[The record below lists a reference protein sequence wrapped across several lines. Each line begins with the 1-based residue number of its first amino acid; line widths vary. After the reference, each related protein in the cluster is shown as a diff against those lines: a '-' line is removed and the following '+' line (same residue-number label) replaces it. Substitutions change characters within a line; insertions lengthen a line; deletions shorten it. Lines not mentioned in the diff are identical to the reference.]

1 MDMLLLLIALQE
13 PAFDTLRPGLLTE
26 LRSGGAVVRRVDP
39 KPALAW
45 GREHPHPRLPE
56 GPYSVTWSGWLQ
68 VLEPDVLRFSVAGE
82 GTVEINGEPADP
94 PLELKAGLHRFKAE
108 FRSRAGVPAR
118 FQLYW
123 ESPLFAKEPVHPARF
138 YHAPDPRF
146 TLEEQGRKAV
156 EGCKRCHDAGV
167 PTAAA
172 YDGAWLETYLAGHAG
187 GTFAKAPRAEGGD
200 ARMGRREFLT
210 VGCVACHLVPD
221 EEDQEPL
228 GRRPFR
234 PLKGRVDLAEYLS
247 GRHAPNQR
255 LSPKQAKDVAAYLA
269 QFDVP
274 PVKRSGDCKRC
285 HQAPIPMKGDA
296 CAGGG
301 VIDDAVRA
309 WLAVAP
315 LETRPSPIEGRRR
328 MLDSL
333 GCARCH
339 VREGQRTSPLEDASS
354 TLGGAWLQHVPFMKT
369 PRLNFAHTK
378 FTADYLRAAVRDGS
392 QGHRHGKYTYRMP
405 AFGEKADEILR
416 ALAEADGDVPG
427 PDLPPPADAT
437 LAAQGPTLAGFAGYA
452 CVSCHVVK
460 GKMIAEADP
469 GAIGPEITTLAQR
482 LRHDWFD
489 RWLEDPARM
498 HPGTAMPQV
507 FPRGKPA
514 KLALLDGDAIKQ
526 RDALWSY
533 FLLGKD
539 APSPKP
545 PPPLPIEGPLVA
557 QIPVTLPDKKVVEA
571 IVGLWESDAVVFDV
585 QSGAVREAYVGARLL
600 RHVRGRIRTY
610 ELRGTPVAVTSA
622 TVGEFR
628 SYELVPGGFRVRGE
642 KGELLVK
649 LEGRRLLDVQLPPA
663 QKAEDVEVVKLGD
676 PGREEGSL
684 ERPGF
689 KAVAWPRPKLP
700 TGEDLVMPGA
710 IAAGPDGRVF
720 VASMKR
726 GEIFEVKDGGFEN
739 YASGLFQDCY
749 GMIAESGG
757 LFVLHRRN
765 LTKVVDGRIFE
776 RVAALPMGVSE
787 SYDYAYGP
795 ARDRDGRWVISYA
808 PHANRKIVGSGGLIK
823 LGPVEEVAYGFRNPV
838 GWTAGPWG
846 DVFYTDNQGE
856 WVATNKLCAIVP
868 GRYYGYPNAE
878 QKEHVA
884 KPFGRTS
891 VWIPYAWAKSVNGVT
906 YAKPDTFGPFGGQI
920 FMAELMFG
928 GAILRADVEKVNG
941 EIQGVCFPFWGKGL
955 LGPLTLSFD
964 PKGRLWVGSITEPGW
979 MAQPDR
985 GAVFRIDY
993 TGELPFEMRTIRV
1006 RPRGFRVHFTK
1017 PADPASVA
1025 FEIQHHRYEYTG
1037 AYGSPELD
1045 RTRVAIEKVE
1055 LSADGLS
1062 ADLTLPLVKDRV
1074 YMIAGKGVK
1083 SARGEPLV
1091 QPVGAY
1097 TLLEIP

>member
-1 MDMLLLLIALQE
+1 MLFLLLAVQE

-26 LRSGGAVVRRVDP
+26 LRAGDVVVRRVDP

-45 GREHPHPRLPE
+45 GLEHPHPRLPA
-56 GPYSVTWSGWLQ
+56 GAYAVTWTGWLQ
-68 VLEPDVLRFSVAGE
+68 ALEPDVLRFTVAGE
-82 GTVEINGEPADP
+82 GSVEIDGAPADRP
-94 PLELKAGLHRFKAE
+94 VELKAGLHRFKAE
-108 FRSRAGVPAR
+108 FRSRDGVPAR
-118 FQLYW
+118 FQLSW
-123 ESPLFAKEPVHPARF
+123 ESPLFSKEPVHPARF
-138 YHAPDPRF
+138 YHVPDPRF
-146 TLEEQGRKAV
+146 TLEEKGRKAV
-156 EGCKRCHDAGV
+156 EGCKSCHAAGV
-167 PTAAA
+167 PLAEA
-172 YDGAWLETYLAGHAG
+172 YEGAWLDAYLAEHAPG
-187 GTFAKAPRAEGGD
+187 GAYPKAERGESGD
-200 ARMGRREFLT
+200 ARMGRRDFISL
-210 VGCVACHLVPD
+210 GCVACHLVPD
-221 EEDQEPL
+221 EEDQELL

-234 PLKGRVDLAEYLS
+234 ALKGRVDLAAYLM

-255 LSPKQAKDVAAYLA
+255 LAQKQAKDIAAYLNR
-269 QFDVP
+269 FDLQ
-274 PVKRSGDCKRC
+274 PVKRGADCKRC
-285 HQAPIPMKGDA
+285 HGAPIPMKGDA
-296 CAGGG
+296 CSGGG

-315 LETRPSPIEGRRR
+315 LETRPSPIEERRR

-339 VREGQRTSPLEDASS
+339 VREGGRTSPLEDAAS
-354 TLGGAWLQHVPFMKT
+354 TLGGAWLQHVPFLKT
-369 PRLNFAHTK
+369 PRLNFAHAK
-378 FTADYLRAAVRDGS
+378 FTPDYLRAAVRDGS

-405 AFGEKADEILR
+405 AFGEKADEILK
-416 ALAEADGDVPG
+416 ALAEADGDAPT

-437 LAAQGPTLAGFAGYA
+437 LAAEGTSLVGFTGHA
-452 CVSCHVVK
+452 CVSCHVIK

-482 LRHDWFD
+482 LRHDWFE
-489 RWLEDPARM
+489 RWLEDPARI
-498 HPGTAMPQV
+498 HPGTAMPQI
-507 FPRGKPA
+507 FPRA
-514 KLALLDGDAIKQ
+514 KLDAEARRK
-526 RDALWSY
+526 RDALWAY
-533 FLLGKD
+533 VLLGKD

-545 PPPLPIEGPLVA
+545 PPPLPIDGPLVA
-557 QIPVTLPDKKVVEA
+557 QIPVLLPDKKVVEA

-610 ELRGTPVAVTSA
+610 ELKGTPVPLTSG
-622 TVGEFR
+622 TVGDFL
-628 SYELVPGGFRVRGE
+628 SYERLDRGFRV
-642 KGELLVK
+642 KGAKGDVLISMAD
-649 LEGRRLLDVQLPPA
+649 RRPLGVALPPPV
-663 QKAEDVEVVKLGD
+663 KPEDVEIVKLGD

-684 ERPGF
+684 ERPGY
-689 KAVAWPRPKLP
+689 KAFAWPRPKLP
-700 TGEDLVMPGA
+700 TGEDRVMPGA

-720 VASMKR
+720 VASMKG

-749 GMIAESGG
+749 GMAAESGA
-757 LFVLHRRN
+757 LYVLHRRN
-765 LTKVVDGRIFE
+765 FTKITDGKIFE
-776 RVAALPMGVSE
+776 RVAALPMGVAE
-787 SYDYAYGP
+787 TYDYAYGP
-795 ARDRDGRWVISYA
+795 ARDRDGRWVISFA
-808 PHANRKIVGSGGLIK
+808 PHANRKLVGSGGLIK

-846 DVFYTDNQGE
+846 DVFYADNQGE

-868 GRYYGYPNAE
+868 GRYYGYPNSE
-878 QKEHVA
+878 QKEHVS

-955 LGPLTLSFD
+955 MGPLTLSFD

-979 MAQPDR
+979 MSQPDR
-985 GAVFRIDY
+985 GAVFRIDF
-993 TGELPFEMRTIRV
+993 TGETPFEMRTIKI

-1017 PADPASVA
+1017 AVDPTSVA

-1045 RTRVAIEKVE
+1045 RTRLAIEKVE
-1055 LSADGLS
+1055 VAPDGLS
-1062 ADLTLPLVKDRV
+1062 ADLTTAPLLKDRV
-1074 YMIAGKGVK
+1074 YMIGAKGVK
-1083 SARGEPLV
+1083 SAKGEPLV

-1097 TLLEIP
+1097 TVLEIP